1 MVESNIFSVKREVIK
16 DFLYSIYLG
25 LKNNAISIETVK
37 SLKKYNINPIL
48 CVRFFINYHD
58 HLIIFLNLL

>member
-37 SLKKYNINPIL
+37 SLIKYNIKSNI
-48 CVRFFINYHD
+48 VS
-58 HLIIFLNLL
+58 